1 MAMLPDM
8 FTSSRTHEVVLEPV
22 VRAGMEAIKV
32 HHFLVRILFSFYS
45 YSSIIVRLLVVMA
58 VYLSSIPT
66 CLLLLVQASLKRGL
80 M

>member
-32 HHFLVRILFSFYS
+32 TNFLSLFYCPWL
-45 YSSIIVRLLVVMA
+45 SSAIIRLLVVMGDC
-58 VYLSSIPT
+58 LFSIPT
-66 CLLLLVQASLKRGL
+66 YLLLLDQASLKREL
-80 M
+80 I